1 MGAKN
6 FGVGIAVKNNV
17 EAVEFYKK
25 VFGLELGFFEMF
37 PENHPNYGDY
47 QHAVL
52 MKDGKEIFAVA
63 SQSHDFNFDAK
74 KQVISFGFYFDNEAE
89 LREAFA
95 ILSEDGFIV
104 NPIGAV
110 PWSPCCADVIDK
122 FGISWWISI

>member
-1 MGAKN
+1 MVAKN

-17 EAVEFYKK
+17 
-25 VFGLELGFFEMF
+25 
-37 PENHPNYGDY
+37 
-47 QHAVL
+47 
-52 MKDGKEIFAVA
+52 
-63 SQSHDFNFDAK
+63 
-74 KQVISFGFYFDNEAE
+74 DNEAE